1 MFLNLGLGGRF
12 LGNEWRPCLY
22 CWIWSI
28 RFVLITYS
36 NLTGGKY
43 HCVYF
48 NKYLELRR
56 LTFMDLPKL
65 LAFLL
70 NSVENRALIWCLKKK
85 KYYLGK
91 TQVYRSL
98 HLAFNSKIIR
108 MSDYFCQVKNNLGCL
123 IVIWKNQ
130 VYLRH
135 AVLTFLSL
143 YSSWESVWCV
153 PLFVFYQRL
162 IISLSKLLGSE
173 SV

>member
-1 MFLNLGLGGRF
+1 MVEKVKYCQQISLFCLGSDMFLNLGLGGRF

-85 KYYLGK
+85 KNITWGK
-91 TQVYRSL
+91 LRYIEVFIWLLIQKSL
-98 HLAFNSKIIR
+98 EWVIIFVRLKII
-108 MSDYFCQVKNNLGCL
+108 
-123 IVIWKNQ
+123 
-130 VYLRH
+130 
-135 AVLTFLSL
+135 
-143 YSSWESVWCV
+143 
-153 PLFVFYQRL
+153 
-162 IISLSKLLGSE
+162 
-173 SV
+173 